1 MKFLVLILLIFP
13 KSLLAQEVFIDSS
26 NKEYLYLGSTQN
38 NEQSFMDL
46 NTGTIDWINKAK
58 VERMQQIGML
68 SSTQFWNK
76 VTNNS
81 IGFYASGYEPFW
93 KAKITKNRLQFFH
106 LKEDNIAIKIDIK
119 NSNLTYDFVDF
130 FTHKMV

>member
-1 MKFLVLILLIFP
+1 MKFLILLLLIFP
-13 KSLLAQEVFIDSS
+13 KLILAQEVFIDSS
-26 NKEYLYLGSTQN
+26 NKKYLYLGSTQN

-68 SSTQFWNK
+68 SPTQFWNK

-119 NSNLTYDFVDF
+119 NSNLTYDFVAF